1 MYYYG
6 KQYAR
11 NICGG
16 ILTLAEAR
24 DYGYAETGEVT
35 SEAGYVTRKGNREN
49 SVVYIAGKG
58 KRAGQ
63 FYYLA
68 PRFDTTRYCWRVYI
82 ARREGVNSEK

>member
-6 KQYAR
+6 KKYAR

-24 DYGYAETGEVT
+24 RYGYSETGEVT

-58 KRAGQ
+58 KRQGQ

-68 PRFDTTRYCWRVYI
+68 PRFDTTRYCNRVYI
-82 ARREGVNSEK
+82 ARGGGDNENK